1 MKKIAIIIV
10 MAVTALYTSNVSGQ
24 AKIGFI
30 SMSELIQAMPESKAA
45 DTTLQQYGKDLQD
58 QINIMQQSV
67 QTKAADFQK
76 SSATWTDAMKE
87 VKTRDLQSA
96 QQNLTDFQ
104 QAANQKFSDKR
115 DSLLKPIVDK
125 ARKAVADVA
134 KEKGYSYVID
144 NSGDIL
150 LAKPD
155 GDDLLSSVKGKL
167 GLK

>member
-10 MAVTALYTSNVSGQ
+10 MAMAALNSSNVSGQ

-45 DTTLQQYGKDLQD
+45 DTALQQFGKDLQD

-76 SSATWTDAMKE
+76 NSATWTDAMKQ

-125 ARKAVADVA
+125 AKLAVAAVA
-134 KEKGYSYVID
+134 KDKGYSYVID

-155 GDDLLSSVKGKL
+155 GDDLLTSVKLKL

>member
-1 MKKIAIIIV
+1 MKKIAIIAVMV
-10 MAVTALYTSNVSGQ
+10 MATLSSNQVFGQ
-24 AKIGFI
+24 GKIGYV
-30 SMSELIQAMPESKAA
+30 SMSELIQTMPESKVA
-45 DTTLQQYGKDLQD
+45 DTALQQYGKDLQD

-76 SSATWTDAMKE
+76 NSTTWTDAMKE

-104 QAANQKFSDKR
+104 QSANQKFSDRR
-115 DSLLKPIVDK
+115 DELLKPIVAK
-125 ARKAVADVA
+125 AKKAVADVA
-134 KEKGYSYVID
+134 KDKGYTYVFD

-155 GDDLLSSVKGKL
+155 GDDLLSTAKTKL
-167 GLK
+167 GVK